1 MGKRNTHKYYA
12 NSLEDILRYVSEVG
26 DVCKKNGVLRPLW
39 FRGQEYTHYN
49 LEPNIFRQATYQ
61 YNTQET
67 YSNNHLREDYRYQHF
82 MSRNFDKTDYREPH
96 SVFEWQEIMQHFFSK
111 TRLMDW
117 SESLFSALEF
127 AMEAY
132 LIPYKNLDISSKR
145 RKMQPVLWILQP
157 NSLNEKVYDA
167 VLEEKETIE
176 GEKNYPIL
184 EKVLQNMDNTVRMD
198 IGNKLKNNKEIYFQL
213 TDKKEQNL
221 SNIVS
226 LTALEDLRCSY
237 LGREKEVLESMELN
251 PFFYIL
257 LRIYAD
263 GVPVN
268 YGTVPPLAII
278 HPYHSE
284 RIKAQ
289 KGVFTVFPY
298 YIPGEREKKI
308 MTMKNNF
315 NPIAMEY
322 MPGCRESLFEIQLTN
337 PGKIAEQMRKIGHKS
352 SDLYPDTQRT
362 AQDFE
367 NMDFSI

>member
-1 MGKRNTHKYYA
+1 MGKEHIHKYYA
-12 NSLEDILRYVSEVG
+12 DSLEDILKYVSEIG
-26 DVCKKNGVLRPLW
+26 DACKQNGVLKPLW
-39 FRGQEYTHYN
+39 FRGHEYAHYN
-49 LEPNIFRQATYQ
+49 LEPNIFRRADYY
-61 YNTQET
+61 YNNQNT

-82 MSRNFDKTDYREPH
+82 MSRNFDKTDHREPR

-127 AMEAY
+127 AMEAF
-132 LIPYKNLDISSKR
+132 LIPYKNADISDKR

-157 NSLNEKVYDA
+157 NQLNEKVYDA
-167 VLEEKETIE
+167 LLEES
-176 GEKNYPIL
+176 GYPIL
-184 EKVLQNMDNTVRMD
+184 EKVLPNMAYS
-198 IGNKLKNNKEIYFQL
+198 IGNKVRNELEKNRNIYFAL
-213 TDKKEQNL
+213 KDKKEQNM

-226 LTALEDLRCSY
+226 LTALEDLKSSY
-237 LGREKEVLESMELN
+237 LNREVEALERMEIN

-257 LRIYAD
+257 LRIYTD

-278 HPYHSE
+278 HPYHSQ

-298 YIPGEREKKI
+298 YIPGAREQRIKD
-308 MTMKNNF
+308 MGLNF

-322 MPGCRESLFEIQLTN
+322 MPKCQSCLFQIQLTN
-337 PGKIAEQMRKIGHKS
+337 PCRIAEQMRKIGHKS
-352 SDLYPDTQRT
+352 SDLYPDSQRT
-362 AQDFE
+362 AQDME
-367 NMDFSI
+367 NLDFSI